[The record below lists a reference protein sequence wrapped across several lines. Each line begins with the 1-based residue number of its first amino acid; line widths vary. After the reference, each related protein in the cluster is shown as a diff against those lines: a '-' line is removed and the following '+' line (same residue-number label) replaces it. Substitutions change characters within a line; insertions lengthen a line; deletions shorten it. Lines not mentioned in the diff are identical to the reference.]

1 MWQQRHWTISG
12 IDEYSRKWGCGKRF
26 VDCRMASHERG
37 VLFLP
42 PLECFFQ
49 NLAKRTTQKPSR
61 LWLLTLCAGN
71 PLLTSVVPEQRV
83 NNVILRNI
91 FLAHVTLVAI
101 VGAKYWCPNI
111 FSSLCNL
118 SYQVSISFIRNTWP
132 KKGLYK
138 VKWLPPIPH
147 PTSFTPTHPTR
158 VVVWVTWTTSQTCEY
173 RNWYQ
178 YWGHCCL
185 INDLWSSPQP
195 EGEARGLSWASQ
207 VVNETTMTEIEVS
220 ISILSR
226 WNKINDE

>member
-26 VDCRMASHERG
+26 VGCRMASHERG

-42 PLECFFQ
+42 PLECLFQ

-91 FLAHVTLVAI
+91 SLAHVTLVAI

-138 VKWLPPIPH
+138 VKWLPPSPTPPH
-147 PTSFTPTHPTR
+147 SHPPTPR
-158 VVVWVTWTTSQTCEY
+158 
-173 RNWYQ
+173 
-178 YWGHCCL
+178 G
-185 INDLWSSPQP
+185 WSS
-195 EGEARGLSWASQ
+195 G
-207 VVNETTMTEIEVS
+207 
-220 ISILSR
+220 
-226 WNKINDE
+226 